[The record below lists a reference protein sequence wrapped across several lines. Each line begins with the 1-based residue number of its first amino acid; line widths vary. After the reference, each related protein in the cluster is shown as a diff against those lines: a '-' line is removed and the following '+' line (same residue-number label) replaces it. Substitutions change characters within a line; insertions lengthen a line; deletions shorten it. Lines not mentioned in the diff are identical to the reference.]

1 VTVPHS
7 RTLLAAAFLLM
18 GSRFGLTQSPTPAQL
33 PAAELV
39 KSVIHNELHPPANS
53 EVRWKYRVEK
63 ESDGK
68 HETRAVIETKDG
80 SLYRLLAVA
89 GKPLSAAD
97 ESSEAA
103 RILRFSQN
111 SEEHRK
117 AEQARR
123 KDMEQCNTFLQ
134 MIPDAFVF
142 EYAGQNS
149 NSTKL
154 TFKPNPRFRPP
165 SREGKVL
172 QQMAGEMWVDTK
184 QQRLV
189 SIVGQL
195 VNDVK
200 FSGGLLGHLQRGG
213 QFTVRRAEIAQR
225 DWEMTEL
232 TVNMR
237 GRALLFKNICVQQK
251 EVHTGFQRVPDDLTL
266 ADAANLLLHQ
276 TVVALK

>member
-7 RTLLAAAFLLM
+7 RTLLAAAFLLVA
-18 GSRFGLTQSPTPAQL
+18 SRFGLTQSLTPAQL
-33 PAAELV
+33 SAAELV
-39 KSVIHNELHPPANS
+39 KAVIHNELHPPANS
-53 EVRWKYRVEK
+53 DVRWKYRVEK

-68 HETRAVIETKDG
+68 RETRAVIETKDG

-97 ESSEAA
+97 ESSEAM

-111 SEEHRK
+111 SEEQRK

-149 NSTKL
+149 NSTRL

-200 FSGGLLGHLQRGG
+200 FSGGLLGHLQKGG
-213 QFTVRRAEIAQR
+213 QFTVRRAEIAQG

-251 EVHTGFQRVPDDLTL
+251 EVHSSFQRVPDDLTL

-276 TVVALK
+276 SVVALK

>member
-1 VTVPHS
+1 
-7 RTLLAAAFLLM
+7 LLAAAFLLVA
-18 GSRFGLTQSPTPAQL
+18 SRFGLTQSLTPAQL
-33 PAAELV
+33 SAAELV
-39 KSVIHNELHPPANS
+39 KAVIHNELHPPANS
-53 EVRWKYRVEK
+53 DVRWKYRVEK

-68 HETRAVIETKDG
+68 RETRAVIETKDG

-97 ESSEAA
+97 ESSEAM

-111 SEEHRK
+111 SEEQRK

-149 NSTKL
+149 NSTRL

-200 FSGGLLGHLQRGG
+200 FSGGLLGHLQKGG
-213 QFTVRRAEIAQR
+213 QFTVRRAEIAQG

-251 EVHTGFQRVPDDLTL
+251 EVHSSFQRVPDDLTL

-276 TVVALK
+276 SVVALK